1 MAANLGIVDE
11 EAINNMSYVWFTMVL
26 EALGRRLDYE
36 SVSNLYGNSF
46 AKDAAKIVSGA
57 NPLMKPGTSRG
68 AKDGFLGLVG
78 KTKVISAGVNKKA
91 AIKEAEK
98 SLGDMSWAEGLL

>member
-11 EAINNMSYVWFTMVL
+11 EAINNMSYIWFTMVL

-46 AKDAAKIVSGA
+46 AKDAAKIISGA
-57 NPLMKPGTSRG
+57 NPLLKAG
-68 AKDGFLGLVG
+68 AKKSSAEGLLGLIG
-78 KTKVISAGVNKKA
+78 KTKVIEAGSDKKG